1 MAAALPNNMSCCL
14 PLPEGGPRLGETAM
28 YALLSL
34 LYLPLFLL
42 VLFPRLAWAEDYS
55 FDPAEIEKKPY
66 HLGGYIELKPAL
78 LELNKD
84 ASLYKLKFFNRKEG
98 NTINEY
104 DGTLQL
110 EGSFDYGILRFY
122 GRTNTAYQ
130 KSYLGEDQQ
139 TTVQEGYFSLKP
151 VSSFKVDAGKKDL
164 NWGKGYAWNPVA
176 FLDRPKDP
184 DDPELNREGYVVLS
198 ADYIKSFDGPL
209 KTFTFTPVVL
219 PVYDHVNAAFG
230 KVDHTNLAGKMYLL
244 FYDTD
249 IDLILFSGESKT
261 TRYGLDFSRNL
272 TTNLEIHGE
281 FAFIK
286 DFDKTYIDSTG
297 ESFSTTYDAGSF
309 LLGARYLTENDTT
322 YILEYYRNGTG
333 FTTDEMTDYYSFIDK
348 GFSTF
353 LASGNTTL
361 LNKAS
366 QLTQGN
372 YGKMNPS
379 TDYLYLRISQKDP
392 FDILYFTP
400 AITLITNLN
409 DRSYSVAPELVS
421 TAVTN
426 LELRLKT
433 QFLAGSHNSE
443 FGEKQNE
450 FRVELRA
457 RFYF

>member
-1 MAAALPNNMSCCL
+1 MAALSTDVSCSL
-14 PLPEGGPRLGETAM
+14 PLYEEGRRQESTM

-34 LYLPLFLL
+34 LYLSLFLL
-42 VLFPRLAWAEDYS
+42 TLFPRLALAEDYS
-55 FDPAEIEKKPY
+55 FDPSEIEKKPY
-66 HLGGYIELKPAL
+66 HFGGYIELKPVL
-78 LELNKD
+78 FKLDKD
-84 ASLYKLKFFNRKEG
+84 ASLYKLKFYKRKEG
-98 NTINEY
+98 STINEY

-122 GRTNTAYQ
+122 GRTNTVYQ
-130 KSYLGEDQQ
+130 NSYLGEDLQ
-139 TTVQEGYFSLKP
+139 TTVQEGYLSLKP
-151 VSSFKVDAGKKDL
+151 GSSFKIDAGKKTL

-219 PVYDHVNAAFG
+219 PVYDHLNDTFG
-230 KVDHTNLAGKMYLL
+230 KVDHTNLAGKMYFLL
-244 FYDTD
+244 YDTD
-249 IDLILFSGESKT
+249 IDLLLFSGGSKT

-297 ESFSTTYDAGSF
+297 KSFSTTDDAESF

-333 FTTDEMTDYYSFIDK
+333 FTTDEMTDYYSFIDNAYN
-348 GFSTF
+348 TF
-353 LASGNTTL
+353 LTSGNTTL
-361 LNKAS
+361 LDKAL

-379 TDYLYLRISQKDP
+379 TDYLYFRISQKDP

-400 AITLITNLN
+400 AITLMTNLN
-409 DRSYSVAPELVS
+409 DRSYSVAPELVY

-426 LELRLKT
+426 LELRFKT
-433 QFLAGSHNSE
+433 QFLEGSHNSE

-450 FRVELRA
+450 FRVEFRA
-457 RFYF
+457 RYYF

>member
-1 MAAALPNNMSCCL
+1 MAALSTDVSCSL
-14 PLPEGGPRLGETAM
+14 PLYEEGRRQESTM

-34 LYLPLFLL
+34 LYLSLFLL
-42 VLFPRLAWAEDYS
+42 TLFPRLALAEDYS
-55 FDPAEIEKKPY
+55 FDPSEIEKKPY
-66 HLGGYIELKPAL
+66 HFGGYIELKPVL
-78 LELNKD
+78 FKLDKD
-84 ASLYKLKFFNRKEG
+84 ASLYKLKFYNRKEG
-98 NTINEY
+98 STINEY

-122 GRTNTAYQ
+122 GRTNTVYQ
-130 KSYLGEDQQ
+130 NSYLGEDLQ
-139 TTVQEGYFSLKP
+139 TTVQEGYLSLKP
-151 VSSFKVDAGKKDL
+151 GSSFKIDAGKKTL

-219 PVYDHVNAAFG
+219 PVYDHVNDTFG
-230 KVDHTNLAGKMYLL
+230 KVDHTNLAGKMYFLL
-244 FYDTD
+244 YDTD
-249 IDLILFSGESKT
+249 IDLLLFSGGSKT

-297 ESFSTTYDAGSF
+297 KSFSTTDDAESF

-333 FTTDEMTDYYSFIDK
+333 FTTDEMTDYYSFIDNAYN
-348 GFSTF
+348 TF
-353 LASGNTTL
+353 LTSGNTTL
-361 LNKAS
+361 LDKAL

-372 YGKMNPS
+372 YAKMNPS
-379 TDYLYLRISQKDP
+379 TDYLYFRISQKDP

-400 AITLITNLN
+400 AITLMTNLN
-409 DRSYSVAPELVS
+409 DRSYSVAPELVY

-426 LELRLKT
+426 LELRFKT
-433 QFLAGSHNSE
+433 QFLEGSHNSE

-450 FRVELRA
+450 FRVEFRA
-457 RFYF
+457 RYYF